1 MHLVFFSSNKLPR
14 FITMEIKL
22 HSELHLNSVLS
33 KASSSAAHERAITFE
48 YVLFALCG
56 NYAKAYFVSM
66 VKLTEV
72 SSLHTRWISIWETS
86 SCLLPAKK

>member
-1 MHLVFFSSNKLPR
+1 MHLVFLPSNKLPQ

-22 HSELHLNSVLS
+22 HLELHLNCVLS
-33 KASSSAAHERAITFE
+33 KTSLSAAHERAIYFE

-66 VKLTEV
+66 VKLTEA
-72 SSLHTRWISIWETS
+72 SSLHTS
-86 SCLLPAKK
+86 

>member
-1 MHLVFFSSNKLPR
+1 MHLVFLPSNKLPQ

-33 KASSSAAHERAITFE
+33 KTSLSAAHERAIYFE

-66 VKLTEV
+66 VKLREA
-72 SSLHTRWISIWETS
+72 SSLHTS
-86 SCLLPAKK
+86 